1 MVRKGSR
8 KNLGGK
14 GDMVS
19 RLRELLGRRELI
31 RNLVLRQLKIRY
43 KSSSLGFLWSLL
55 NPLIMAL
62 VYWVVFSNIFGGGR
76 GSWLGEDGHYAA
88 YLVSGLFAWN
98 FFAGSISD
106 SANAFVGNVSLV
118 KKVYFPRIILP
129 LSAVLTNLVNF
140 ILSLVV
146 LFILLFVWK
155 RPPGFSLVM
164 LPLLML
170 IGFMMAAGLSFFLC
184 CLNVLFRD
192 VEHILQV
199 ILFAGFFLTP
209 VIYPYK
215 HVIPGNLHR
224 LYLLNPMA
232 SLIVSYQNV
241 LYDGVFPPAAFIYVP
256 LVFSIVLFVAGY
268 CFLTKVEA
276 MVIDQL

>member
-1 MVRKGSR
+1 ME
-8 KNLGGK
+8 
-14 GDMVS
+14 S
-19 RLRELLGRRELI
+19 RLHELLGRRELI

-140 ILSLVV
+140 LLSLVV
-146 LFILLFVWK
+146 VFILLFVWK
-155 RPPGFSLVM
+155 RPLLHLSLVM

-170 IGFMMAAGLSFFLC
+170 IGFMLAAGLSFFLC

-209 VIYPYK
+209 VIYPYSLVVK
-215 HVIPGNLHR
+215 THNQHL
-224 LYLLNPMA
+224 LYFLNPMA
-232 SLIVSYQNV
+232 SLIVCYQNV
-241 LYDGVFPPAAFIYVP
+241 LYKGEFPPSAAFVCVP
-256 LVFSIVLFVAGY
+256 LVFSIVLLVAGY